1 MLNDIVLGIHLP
13 RCGHVSTLTDSIR
26 ARVSGQ
32 RWAGLWRHR
41 GSCLFNKEAAAGKTG
56 CFWFPSINTKRSRS
70 EEKTAQ
76 REARIESWRPGESG
90 KPAEGQKHISHSCP
104 QTFVFFLCFIYLP
117 MMASAVFV
125 FFLSFSPLS
134 PPFLLR
140 QRNYTSL
147 FSSWCCTNCKWW
159 WGINYVTGC
168 LRTLNGQKQN
178 MCTHSHSRA
187 LD

>member
-41 GSCLFNKEAAAGKTG
+41 GSCLFHKEAAAGETG

-104 QTFVFFLCFIYLP
+104 QTFVFSLVLHLFTDDGLRRLR
-117 MMASAVFV
+117 
-125 FFLSFSPLS
+125 FFPFFF
-134 PPFLLR
+134 PPFPPLFLR

-178 MCTHSHSRA
+178 VCTHSHSRA